1 MTEIPQRVELLKKMH
16 LFRGLDDRQLEE
28 VAGMLAD
35 KTYDENAVLIKQGT
49 PGDRFI
55 ILYSGRVRVTRQ
67 RGGREQRLAEFV
79 SGDYFGEEAL
89 LTGQPRSATVTALET
104 TRTLELRREDFRA
117 ILRRFPTLR
126 RNLDIALR
134 SRRLARRMRFRWVH
148 PDEVIYFLARRH
160 VIELWRALIG
170 PIFGFVLPA
179 VAFVLAAIFSA
190 QENSQV
196 VTWLLLGVG
205 VLLTAALVFL
215 IIWRVVDWGND
226 YYIVT
231 NQRVI
236 YLEKVIGLYDSRRE
250 APLSTILSV
259 GVETDLLGR
268 TLDFGDVVVRTF
280 VGRIDFTTVGHP
292 REAAALVEEHWK
304 RVQRRNVD
312 AEKEAVKAILR
323 AKLGLPPA
331 AGAKPATA
339 APPEPPRRIPYHTGL
354 RMLLSPNIFRTR
366 MEGGGTITYHKHLV
380 VLLKQVWQ
388 PSLLLVLIVAGLIG
402 RGIQLA
408 GDPTRGVLQDTF
420 FLVLLL
426 PLLPL
431 MFWWV
436 WQYVDWSNDIFQVT
450 GDQILD
456 IDRTPLG
463 TEIRRSAP
471 LDNILSTEYKRKGFL
486 GYLFNY
492 GTVYITV
499 GGTQLAFED
508 VYDPAAVQ
516 QDIDLRRMEA
526 RMRRQ
531 QAQDNMD
538 RERMAEWLV
547 AYHGAA
553 EDLRREQERRRLPE

>member
-1 MTEIPQRVELLKKMH
+1 MH

-28 VAGMLAD
+28 IAGMLRD
-35 KTYDENAVLIKQGT
+35 ETYAENAVLFKEGAK
-49 PGDRFI
+49 GDRFI
-55 ILYSGRVRVTRQ
+55 IIYTGRVRLTRSA
-67 RGGREQRLAEFV
+67 RGRQERLADFV

-89 LTGQPRSATVTALET
+89 LTGRPRSATVTALET

-134 SRRLARRMRFRWVH
+134 SRRLARRKRFRWVR

-179 VAFVLAAIFSA
+179 TAFALAAIFWP
-190 QENSQV
+190 QEGSLIFK
-196 VTWLLLGVG
+196 WGLLGLG
-205 VLLTAALVFL
+205 ILLTAALVFL
-215 IIWRVVDWGND
+215 IIWRVVDWSND

-236 YLEKVIGLYDSRRE
+236 YVERVIGLYDSRQE

-259 GVETDLLGR
+259 GVETDLVGR
-268 TLDFGDVVVRTF
+268 ALDLGDVVVRTF

-304 RVQRRNVD
+304 RVQARNVE
-312 AEKEAVKAILR
+312 AEKEAIKTILR

-331 AGAKPATA
+331 GGAKPASPA
-339 APPEPPRRIPYHTGL
+339 APEAPRRIPYHSGL
-354 RMLLSPNIFRTR
+354 RLLLSPNIFRTR
-366 MEGGGTITYHKHLV
+366 LESGSTITYHKHLA
-380 VLLKQVWQ
+380 VLFKQVWQ
-388 PSLLLVLIVAGLIG
+388 PSLLFLLAVAGLIG
-402 RGIQLA
+402 RASQL
-408 GDPTRGVLQDTF
+408 TVRGMLHDALSLI
-420 FLVLLL
+420 LVFS
-426 PLLPL
+426 LLPL
-431 MFWWV
+431 MIWWV

-456 IDRTPLG
+456 IDRKPLG
-463 TEIRRSAP
+463 TEMRRSAP
-471 LDNILSTEYKRKGFL
+471 LDNILSIEYKRKGFL
-486 GYLFNY
+486 GYLLNY

-499 GGTQLAFED
+499 GGTQLTFED

-516 QDIDLRRMEA
+516 QDIDLRRLEA

-531 QAQDNMD
+531 QAQENMD
-538 RERMAEWLV
+538 RERLAEWLV